1 MFVDV
6 SECLELQSD
15 DCLSSPAI
23 ILNVWSLPAQNVS
36 ISKNLRS
43 LNAPRFI
50 CKVSFSA
57 VNIAARLFVAHH
69 EAHCVCPECTPN
81 NAVKTSVK

>member
-23 ILNVWSLPAQNVS
+23 ILHVWSLPAHNVS
-36 ISKNLRS
+36 VSKRS

-50 CKVSFSA
+50 YKVSFSA
-57 VNIAARLFVAHH
+57 ANIAARLFVAHFN
-69 EAHCVCPECTPN
+69 TPTLTAFVLN
-81 NAVKTSVK
+81 TLPTTL

>member
-1 MFVDV
+1 MFVDA

-23 ILNVWSLPAQNVS
+23 ILNVLSLPAHNVS
-36 ISKNLRS
+36 VSKNLRS

-50 CKVSFSA
+50 YKVSFSA
-57 VNIAARLFVAHH
+57 ANIAARLFVAHLN
-69 EAHCVCPECTPN
+69 TPKLTAFVL
-81 NAVKTSVK
+81 NALPTTL